1 MKKFYILFSVAVL
14 LAIPVF
20 YYINRDEITKLEY
33 VEKLIDLLNIKQTL
47 QEKFGRSYEYLEK
60 IPSTVDETYKTKKT
74 VATHAKNQYKADE
87 EKILKAAEKKVIDE
101 FNIEFSKSEL
111 SYLTK
116 NLEKYPDYKKTSDD
130 PRFIKLRSFIAS
142 KRLIQHI
149 KIPQT
154 TMSKYYQ
161 HYLDDYRKKYRIPEG
176 SFVIPD
182 QK

>member
-74 VATHAKNQYKADE
+74 AKCS
-87 EKILKAAEKKVIDE
+87 L
-101 FNIEFSKSEL
+101 FCLF
-111 SYLTK
+111 
-116 NLEKYPDYKKTSDD
+116 
-130 PRFIKLRSFIAS
+130 
-142 KRLIQHI
+142 
-149 KIPQT
+149 
-154 TMSKYYQ
+154 
-161 HYLDDYRKKYRIPEG
+161 
-176 SFVIPD
+176 
-182 QK
+182 